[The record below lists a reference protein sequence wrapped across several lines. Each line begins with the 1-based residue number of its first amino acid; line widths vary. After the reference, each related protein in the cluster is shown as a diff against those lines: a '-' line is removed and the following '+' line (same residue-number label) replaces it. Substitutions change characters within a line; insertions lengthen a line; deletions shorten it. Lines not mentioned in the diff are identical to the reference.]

1 MIVNNRQDQ
10 TVSITNDQ
18 LVSAQK
24 LVDTYSIIITNRG
37 VIEPIMK
44 NLNIE
49 EDYEDFIENISVKA
63 LNNTQVMSIKVK
75 NPDPQVALE
84 IVTQIVQRVPEVI
97 TSTIEAGSVNIVS
110 APYVNT
116 ERPVSPSKVKNTIF
130 AASAGFVLSVAAIF
144 LIALL
149 DNTFKSEED
158 IEKQLGL
165 VTIGIIPTTESC
177 RKKG

>member
-1 MIVNNRQDQ
+1 
-10 TVSITNDQ
+10 
-18 LVSAQK
+18 
-24 LVDTYSIIITNRG
+24 
-37 VIEPIMK
+37 MK

-110 APYVNT
+110 APYVNANV
-116 ERPVSPSKVKNTIF
+116 RFLRARSKIRFLQPVQD
-130 AASAGFVLSVAAIF
+130 LSF
-144 LIALL
+144 LWQR
-149 DNTFKSEED
+149 S
-158 IEKQLGL
+158 
-165 VTIGIIPTTESC
+165 S
-177 RKKG
+177 